1 MVYKSDF
8 HADTANIKDQEE
20 LKDIQARVSDLA
32 NKQKKLRASIDFM
45 MQYKQDKHYKPF
57 FDSWFMS
64 LEQLTFVIEHS
75 DSNDRFYEVLRK
87 IKYCTTGILDFFNEW
102 RVFCN

>member
-1 MVYKSDF
+1 
-8 HADTANIKDQEE
+8 
-20 LKDIQARVSDLA
+20 
-32 NKQKKLRASIDFM
+32 M

-87 IKYCTTGILDFFNEW
+87 IKYCTTGTLDFFNEW